1 MAKKLG
7 WNTNPT
13 INDLVINHE
22 DDIFKDFPFL
32 KLVEN
37 GLAMKPLDQLTV
49 PVDNSV
55 RGLVKSRF
63 HKLDG
68 LSAEKVTG
76 LTGSLTYGWDRTS
89 WPIPYIRVNGEN
101 QIFDRRHTY
110 YVLQELNT
118 ECKNIAQVP
127 TAEYVRVKSELG
139 GIINKFQDISIL
151 MMASMWGNV
160 YGPTVDD
167 TTYQQFKAVI
177 VRILRQEKEFLG
189 LKPAKVF
196 TKDIV
201 QDLFRYMGGEDRYA
215 NSKAT
220 QTRVINGAW
229 KELNDIKTEVS
240 SESCINS
247 NIDALNSYID
257 ESDEWLPNNKEDDDT
272 KYWTK
277 MISKNTWHMA
287 DVVRKVVMTI
297 CKDDVTQGVNAKTT
311 KVILYNQDESNKS
324 EDIKRSRA
332 EFEKQFKDMYYTIRD
347 SVLLPVEKV
356 LNKDVI
362 PRKKLSDYNFEVYAM
377 NQIEG
382 EEEPFRLLEDL

>member
-37 GLAMKPLDQLTV
+37 GLSMKSLDDLTV
-49 PVDNSV
+49 PDDNRV

-68 LSAEKVTG
+68 LSAGKVEG

-89 WPIPYIRVNGEN
+89 WPIPYIRVNGKN
-101 QIFDRRHTY
+101 QIFDRRHTFF
-110 YVLQELNT
+110 VCRDLNT

-127 TAEYVRVKSELG
+127 TAEYVRVESELG

-167 TTYQQFKAVI
+167 TTHAQFQAVI

-189 LKPAKVF
+189 LKPSKIF
-196 TKDIV
+196 TRDIIRN
-201 QDLFRYMGGEDRYA
+201 LFRYMGGEDRYA
-215 NSKAT
+215 KSKAT
-220 QTRVINGAW
+220 QTRVISGAL
-229 KELNDIKTEVS
+229 KELTGVETVNT

-247 NIDALNSYID
+247 NIDALNNYID
-257 ESDEWLPNNKEDDDT
+257 ESDDWLPNNKEDDVT

-277 MISKNTWHMA
+277 MISKNTWHMS
-287 DVVRKVVMTI
+287 DIVRQLTMTV
-297 CKDDVTQGVNAKTT
+297 CKEDLNKGPKAKTT
-311 KVILYNQDESNKS
+311 KVILYNDKESNKS
-324 EDIKRSRA
+324 DDIRRSRA
-332 EFEKQFKDMYYTIRD
+332 EFEKQFQEMFETIRD

-356 LNKDVI
+356 LNKDII
-362 PRKKLSDYNFEVYAM
+362 PRKELSDYKLEVYAM

-382 EEEPFRLLEDL
+382 EEEPFRLL